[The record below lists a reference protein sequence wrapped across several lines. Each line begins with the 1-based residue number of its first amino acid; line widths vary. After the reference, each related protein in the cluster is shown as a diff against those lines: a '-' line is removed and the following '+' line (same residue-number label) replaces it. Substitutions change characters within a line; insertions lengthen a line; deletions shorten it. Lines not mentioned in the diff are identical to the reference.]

1 MCVKCIVYTLYI
13 KMVYK
18 WHYEKHTNF
27 EKLFSHFIFFY
38 INSKKTD

>member
-27 EKLFSHFIFFY
+27 EKLFHISFFY